1 MPKSCKKRQ
10 SNISKIGIGIAAY
23 LSIVYTNTYTTKQV
37 YFFRNRP
44 KSIYLL
50 PAWTFCWYI
59 VFFYLVASFLGGV
72 QPTTKM
78 TSQEISMQYCEP
90 KQTTYPSPPSIHT
103 LTYTAGS
110 GDLLQ
115 KITLNFRQV
124 SSMYYLF
131 KFICRYDG
139 AKLSAKKLK

>member
-1 MPKSCKKRQ
+1 MLHIYLYSIQIPIPPCKS
-10 SNISKIGIGIAAY
+10 
-23 LSIVYTNTYTTKQV
+23 L
-37 YFFRNRP
+37 FFRNGP
-44 KSIYLL
+44 KSIYLP

-139 AKLSAKKLK
+139 GRLSAKKIEVL